1 MNAEQILSYAHQKGI
16 ILTADGGQINY
27 KAPTGVM
34 TPDMAEMI
42 RKHKPG
48 ILAILNPDRESEFS
62 PSCARPGDNL
72 KLLPGNCDQC
82 PAAGYWDLMGTG
94 IWCFHRAYF
103 LGKAGHPLSCET
115 AKHNCPLNI

>member
-1 MNAEQILSYAHQKGI
+1 MNAAQILSYAHQKGI
-16 ILTADGGQINY
+16 ILTADGGRLNY
-27 KAPTGVM
+27 RAPTGVM

-42 RKHKPG
+42 RAHKQT
-48 ILAILNPDRESEFS
+48 ILSILNQDGIAFVKQRDLCVSDKVN
-62 PSCARPGDNL
+62 PGDC
-72 KLLPGNCDQC
+72 GRC

-94 IWCFHRAYF
+94 MWCFHRAYF